1 MKIIFTIGLFLTCMG
16 CSSSQALDARE
27 NHKIQSIK
35 SDAVLD
41 NKKWN
46 HGSEN
51 CKSNITPAL
60 EVFRF
65 DNTTFVLRQSK
76 CVDYEAPFIYVLFG
90 ADTVLVLDTGATE
103 NTDEFPLYET
113 VQSLIKI
120 QTNLGYTAAQDIL
133 VIHSHSHNDH
143 TAADPQFKGKANV
156 SLVKPNSKSVI
167 QYFGFNNWP
176 NESKYIDLGNR
187 KLSII
192 PSPGHQE
199 EAITVYDP
207 QTKWLL
213 TGDTLYPGNIYVK
226 NWQDYKAS
234 ITRLFNFSKDHDI
247 KSILGSHIEMT
258 LEPGVAYPVGT
269 TYQPDEAALALKAD
283 RLDILHSA
291 LEKAAKPEKMIFDDF
306 IITPMGRLQKIISG
320 IARWFTE

>member
-120 QTNLGYTAAQDIL
+120 QTNLGYTAM
-133 VIHSHSHNDH
+133 V
-143 TAADPQFKGKANV
+143 
-156 SLVKPNSKSVI
+156 
-167 QYFGFNNWP
+167 
-176 NESKYIDLGNR
+176 
-187 KLSII
+187 
-192 PSPGHQE
+192 
-199 EAITVYDP
+199 
-207 QTKWLL
+207 
-213 TGDTLYPGNIYVK
+213 
-226 NWQDYKAS
+226 
-234 ITRLFNFSKDHDI
+234 
-247 KSILGSHIEMT
+247 LGSATKTWEVHVQANDV
-258 LEPGVAYPVGT
+258 LETV
-269 TYQPDEAALALKAD
+269 E
-283 RLDILHSA
+283 I
-291 LEKAAKPEKMIFDDF
+291 
-306 IITPMGRLQKIISG
+306 
-320 IARWFTE
+320 